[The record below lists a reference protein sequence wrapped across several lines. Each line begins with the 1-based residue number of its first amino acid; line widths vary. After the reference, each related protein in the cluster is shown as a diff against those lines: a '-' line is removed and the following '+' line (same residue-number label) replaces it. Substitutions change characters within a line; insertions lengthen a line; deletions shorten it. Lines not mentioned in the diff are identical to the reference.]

1 MPLRLPPLMMKTSST
16 SPCSSKT
23 CGQPGVGDDYQPQ
36 GSSKCGG
43 PPRLWTPDTPADTRA
58 TALGG
63 ARRRVHGRARVGA
76 GTLRRSSSPLPGGQP
91 AIRGEGGNDAT
102 RAVPL
107 AHEVRHA
114 TVVGP
119 QGARLPAQL
128 TGRSFAHPTTHPTHP
143 TTLLP
148 RPPTQPIHGYA
159 PTVEMTDLTE
169 GTLGCRAPPTKSLFS
184 VLGSDGTTSAL
195 AGERPAQA
203 AGWAAATRWS
213 EGNRGAGRPRERF
226 CVRN

>member
-1 MPLRLPPLMMKTSST
+1 MITNR
-16 SPCSSKT
+16 
-23 CGQPGVGDDYQPQ
+23 

-91 AIRGEGGNDAT
+91 AIRGEGGLEHT

-119 QGARLPAQL
+119 LGARLPARL
-128 TGRSFAHPTTHPTHP
+128 IGRSPAHPTTTPP
-143 TTLLP
+143 IP
-148 RPPTQPIHGYA
+148 PPTYPALPSNH
-159 PTVEMTDLTE
+159 
-169 GTLGCRAPPTKSLFS
+169 PPT
-184 VLGSDGTTSAL
+184 
-195 AGERPAQA
+195 RPHC
-203 AGWAAATRWS
+203 R
-213 EGNRGAGRPRERF
+213 
-226 CVRN
+226 